1 MAETMI
7 LRNSAINRNFAS
19 QSAPATPAEGQA
31 GPMPIV
37 KVHMTGNGPQ
47 LLGGQTVNPVRLT
60 PAKDA
65 KRVVHSGLPMVQV
78 KMGTTGPSVQVPQVG
93 RAASAAPRAVP
104 QQIGQVAQVAPEP
117 DLSNDQLLFC
127 RHVVDKYLADLRAT
141 PSETLPEGAADNAQ
155 IAEATIAAIDAKMVA
170 RTTAEAEAILAAEAP
185 PPVAT
190 AGTHMRPPRVVVSS
204 RSGMNNAAVT
214 PRRVARPA
222 APSTG
227 PRAPLPIVDV
237 KMQGG
242 QAVVKEQP
250 ADIAA
255 FDPSAA
261 PEQTGDGSAQ

>member
-19 QSAPATPAEGQA
+19 QSAPANAPADGQSS
-31 GPMPIV
+31 PMPIV

-78 KMGTTGPSVQVPQVG
+78 KMGQTGPAVQVPQVG

-104 QQIGQVAQVAPEP
+104 QQVAQVEPEP
-117 DLSNDQLLFC
+117 EMSNDQLLLC
-127 RHVVDKYLADLRAT
+127 RYALDKLGELRAT
-141 PSETLPEGAADNAQ
+141 PGETLPEGATDNSAQ
-155 IAEATIAAIDAKMVA
+155 IAEAIAVIDAKMVA
-170 RTTAEAEAILAAEAP
+170 RTTAEAAAILAAEAP
-185 PPVAT
+185 SVAT
-190 AGTHMRPPRVVVSS
+190 PGTAMRPPRVVVSS
-204 RSGMNNAAVT
+204 RSGLNNAAVT

-237 KMQGG
+237 QMQGG
-242 QAVVKEQP
+242 QPVAKAQP
-250 ADIAA
+250 ADIAVL
-255 FDPSAA
+255 DPSAA
-261 PEQTGDGSAQ
+261 PEQTGDSSAQ

>member
-19 QSAPATPAEGQA
+19 QSAPATPAEGQP

-78 KMGTTGPSVQVPQVG
+78 KMGQTGPQVQVPQVG

-104 QQIGQVAQVAPEP
+104 QQVAQVVAEP

-127 RHVVDKYLADLRAT
+127 RHAVDKYLGELRAT
-141 PSETLPEGAADNAQ
+141 PGEVLPEGAADNVQ
-155 IAEATIAAIDAKMVA
+155 LAESTIIAIDAKMVA

-185 PPVAT
+185 PVAT
-190 AGTHMRPPRVVVSS
+190 PGTAMRPPRVVVSS
-204 RSGMNNAAVT
+204 RSGLNNAAVT

-227 PRAPLPIVDV
+227 PRAPLPVVDV
-237 KMQGG
+237 QMQGG
-242 QAVVKEQP
+242 QPVAKGQP

-255 FDPSAA
+255 LDPSAA